1 MMAENVKKNPMKKK
15 KKQMGQLANFTKGI
29 IQENPVFVFLLGM
42 CPALAVTASLETG
55 IGMGILVI
63 FVLTAS
69 NVVVSLVKDFIPDEI
84 RIPSY
89 IVVIATF
96 VTIVRMLTQAYAY
109 ALYQSLGI
117 FIPLIVVNCL
127 IMGRATSYASKN
139 KVGPSAI
146 DGLGMGVGFMAAL
159 ALIGLTRELFATGA
173 IAYGVYLPLP
183 FEGSIINTS
192 MYLFNMN
199 VFVGPAGGF
208 IVIGLWLAVF
218 AAYGNYKYDKKEAER
233 QAWIEQKKKEA
244 AERKRK
250 KAMEKAGEAA

>member
-1 MMAENVKKNPMKKK
+1 MAEKTKKNPMKKK
-15 KKQMGQLANFTKGI
+15 KQQLGQLANFTKGI
-29 IQENPVFVFLLGM
+29 IRENPIFVFLLGM
-42 CPALAVTASLETG
+42 CPALAVTATLETG
-55 IGMGILVI
+55 VGMGILVI

-69 NVVVSLVKDFIPDEI
+69 NIVVSLIKNFIPDEI

-89 IVVIATF
+89 IVIIATF

-127 IMGRATSYASKN
+127 IMGRATAYASKN
-139 KVGPSAI
+139 DVKSSAI
-146 DGLGMGVGFMAAL
+146 DGLGMGVGFLAAL
-159 ALIGLTRELFATGA
+159 ALIGITRELFATGA

-208 IVIGLWLAVF
+208 IVIGIWLAIF
-218 AAYGNYKYDKKEAER
+218 NARGNYLKKKKEVER
-233 QAWIEQKKKEA
+233 QAWIEEKKKEA

>member
-1 MMAENVKKNPMKKK
+1 MAEKTKKNPMKKK
-15 KKQMGQLANFTKGI
+15 KKQLGQLANFTKGI
-29 IQENPVFVFLLGM
+29 IQENPIFVFLLGM
-42 CPALAVTASLETG
+42 CPALAVTGTLETS

-69 NVVVSLVKDFIPDEI
+69 NIVVSLIKDFIPDEI

-89 IVVIATF
+89 IVIIATF

-127 IMGRATSYASKN
+127 IMGRATAYASKN
-139 KVGPSAI
+139 NVRSSAI
-146 DGLGMGVGFMAAL
+146 DGLGMGVGFMAAM
-159 ALIGLTRELFATGA
+159 ALIGFSRELFATGA

-192 MYLFNMN
+192 LYLFNMN

-208 IVIGLWLAVF
+208 IVIGIWLAIF
-218 AAYGNYKYDKKEAER
+218 KARGNYLNKKKEAER

-250 KAMEKAGEAA
+250 KAMEKAGEAS